1 MGCQAPLFISFFFA
15 TRRLA
20 EDSSEVAAE
29 SLFWLPSL
37 AEADPFYVL
46 PLICSCSLLLLA
58 ELGGDPSGGE
68 AQQEQMKMMKN
79 IMRVV
84 AVAVLPMTASMPAL
98 TFTYWL
104 SANFFSA
111 FQIPSMRQVISTAM
125 CTVAL
130 L

>member
-1 MGCQAPLFISFFFA
+1 
-15 TRRLA
+15 
-20 EDSSEVAAE
+20 
-29 SLFWLPSL
+29 
-37 AEADPFYVL
+37 
-46 PLICSCSLLLLA
+46 
-58 ELGGDPSGGE
+58 
-68 AQQEQMKMMKN
+68 MMKN

-84 AVAVLPMTASMPAL
+84 AVAVLPMTASMPGL